1 MKQIFKLSDTQN
13 HSSSLTAALCSPLCP
28 QNKYM
33 QRRQD
38 FESTHKGLCKM
49 SQYFI
54 LLQNQNRFED
64 KSSAHWA
71 SRYCEKASGNL
82 PRGLHLDEA
91 PLSSVHTSHHPCAHC
106 PSADTLLSSALLT
119 PAKLAPN
126 SLPGLKSPASKIQSL
141 WGGHT
146 VTALQVLPQ
155 DASRELGT
163 DLCYLKNKS
172 KATNSFTVLKEF
184 LLLSA
189 SVPRIEFRE

>member
-1 MKQIFKLSDTQN
+1 MILRCTQGHSAPFKPLVIWSKF
-13 HSSSLTAALCSPLCP
+13 SSSLIPRITVPGLLLPYFRLLCP

-82 PRGLHLDEA
+82 PRWHHLDEA

-106 PSADTLLSSALLT
+106 PSADTLFSSDSSADSCQ
-119 PAKLAPN
+119 AC
-126 SLPGLKSPASKIQSL
+126 S
-141 WGGHT
+141 
-146 VTALQVLPQ
+146 
-155 DASRELGT
+155 
-163 DLCYLKNKS
+163 
-172 KATNSFTVLKEF
+172 EF
-184 LLLSA
+184 FA
-189 SVPRIEFRE
+189 RAEKPRL

>member
-82 PRGLHLDEA
+82 PRRHHLDEA

-141 WGGHT
+141 WGGPHSHCSPSSSSGCFKR
-146 VTALQVLPQ
+146 AG
-155 DASRELGT
+155 DRS
-163 DLCYLKNKS
+163 
-172 KATNSFTVLKEF
+172 
-184 LLLSA
+184 LLLEEQIKGHQFFHSLKR
-189 SVPRIEFRE
+189 VPPSLCFCS

>member
-13 HSSSLTAALCSPLCP
+13 HSSSLTAALRSPLCP

-54 LLQNQNRFED
+54 LLQNQNRFEN

-82 PRGLHLDEA
+82 PRWHHLDEA
-91 PLSSVHTSHHPCAHC
+91 PLSSVHTSHHTCAHC

-119 PAKLAPN
+119 PAKLALN

-141 WGGHT
+141 WG
-146 VTALQVLPQ
+146 
-155 DASRELGT
+155 
-163 DLCYLKNKS
+163 
-172 KATNSFTVLKEF
+172 ATQS
-184 LLLSA
+184 LLSKFFLRMLQESWEQISA
-189 SVPRIEFRE
+189 TWRTNQRPPILSQS